1 MSYNRRYQDIL
12 RQVRQQYPNVN
23 PLTHRSIASLTYF
36 EEKGVNSVTDRR
48 HQYDAETN
56 LREAA
61 DISQEDKQAVN
72 RFNERRERQQRR
84 SEPAPDTSPADL
96 INREE

>member
-12 RQVRQQYPNVN
+12 RQVRQQYRNVN
-23 PLTHRSIASLTYF
+23 ILTHRSIASLTYF

-48 HQYDAETN
+48 NQYDAETN

-61 DISQEDKQAVN
+61 HISQEDQQEVN
-72 RFNERRERQQRR
+72 QFNKRRERQQRQ
-84 SEPAPDTSPADL
+84 SEPGPDT
-96 INREE
+96 